1 MSHPPDRAPALEGI
15 RVIDLTH
22 FEAGTSATQ
31 ALAWMGAD
39 VIKVEPP
46 GRGEQGRAASRE
58 VPGQDSYYFLML
70 NCNKRSVELNL
81 RTDAGKE
88 ILFKLVERAD
98 VFVENFAPGT
108 IERLGFGY
116 DELIARNP
124 RLVYAQVKGYG
135 RGSPYERFLSFDSIG
150 QAVGGAVSITGLP
163 GEPPFRCGPTLGD
176 TGTGL
181 HLVIG
186 ILGALLQRSHTG
198 AGQRIEVSMQESVI
212 NYCRVAY
219 AWQMRE
225 RNAARRFGNGFP
237 MPTAPAG
244 VYECAGGGP
253 NDYCSVYSSRAGDEQ
268 WQRLLE
274 VIERP
279 DLKDDPRFASVD
291 ERAKHPEE
299 INSIVGEWTRK
310 LPKLEVMRRL
320 GEGGVPAGAVFD
332 TLELSEDPYLREKG
346 MFVTVEHP
354 ERGPVDV
361 PGWPV
366 QMSASQVP
374 LAPPPLLG
382 QHTDEVLAE
391 LGITA
396 PESALQHV

>member
-1 MSHPPDRAPALEGI
+1 MSPSAAGPALDGL

-46 GRGEQGRAASRE
+46 GRGEQGRAASAE
-58 VPGQDSYYFLML
+58 IPGKDSYYFLML

-88 ILFKLVERAD
+88 ILFKLVQTAD
-98 VFVENFAPGT
+98 VFVENFGPGT

-135 RGSPYERFLSFDSIG
+135 RGSPYEHYLSFDSVG
-150 QAVGGAVSITGLP
+150 QAVGGAVSITGVP

-181 HLVIG
+181 HLVVG
-186 ILGALLQRSHTG
+186 ILGALLQRERTG

-219 AWQMRE
+219 AWQMRDGSP
-225 RNAARRFGNGFP
+225 AQRFGNGFA

-253 NDYCSVYSSRAGDEQ
+253 NDYCSVYSSRASDEQ
-268 WQRLLE
+268 WQRLLD
-274 VIERP
+274 VIGRP
-279 DLKDDPRFASVD
+279 DLSDDPRFASVD
-291 ERAKHPEE
+291 ERAKYPDE
-299 INSIVGEWTRK
+299 INEIIGEWTVK

-320 GEGGVPAGAVFD
+320 GEAGVPAGAVFD

-346 MFVTVEHP
+346 MFVTIEHA
-354 ERGPVDV
+354 ERGSVDV

-366 QMSASQVP
+366 QMSASHVP
-374 LAPPPLLG
+374 VLPPPLLG
-382 QHTDEVLAE
+382 QHTAEVLAE

-396 PESALQHV
+396 PEGALERMR